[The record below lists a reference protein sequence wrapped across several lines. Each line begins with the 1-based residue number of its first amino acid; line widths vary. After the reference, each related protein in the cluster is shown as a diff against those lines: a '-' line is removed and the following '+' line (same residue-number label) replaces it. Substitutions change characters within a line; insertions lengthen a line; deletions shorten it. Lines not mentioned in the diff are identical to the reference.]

1 VDGIG
6 MHSLPEHGTEA
17 APHRSLIGK
26 REKNLLLRGLEEHVD
41 LGLEANCAY
50 TTAYH
55 RMLAAMACHERTA
68 EGESRILRDRG
79 REAPSGDALLYH
91 LKGLY
96 PPAVL
101 DAFLAWNR
109 EILSA
114 ADLPGVGVLAID
126 LTTVPYFGQER
137 THAVRAKAYR
147 GTQYGFQL
155 ATVYLCHRGRRFTLH
170 AMPVDQITRKEDVV
184 RELLREAMRYVRPS
198 LVLLDRG
205 FYAKEVVATLRD
217 LGVDFLMPVPR
228 TAAVKRVL
236 AETRHLYAWTGPH
249 VVGEDGPEVTLAIV
263 PSTRVEDGR
272 FAYITNRAVDTK
284 AARSLAD
291 LYDARWGIETSYR
304 VMKDVGPW
312 TTSNAYAVRL
322 LFHLLMVIVYNLW
335 VLLNALLQPGEFD
348 EARMV
353 RMDDFLELLIE
364 AVRFR
369 RRTGTAA

>member
-1 VDGIG
+1 

-17 APHRSLIGK
+17 APHRPLIGK

-55 RMLAAMACHERTA
+55 RMLAAMACHERSA
-68 EGESRILRDRG
+68 EGESRIARG
-79 REAPSGDALLYH
+79 RGRDAPSGDALLYH
-91 LKGLY
+91 LKGLH
-96 PPAVL
+96 PQAVL

-126 LTTVPYFGQER
+126 LTTIPYFGEDR

-170 AMPVDQITRKEDVV
+170 AVPVDPFTKKEDVV
-184 RELLREAMRYVRPS
+184 RGLLQEASRYVRPT

-205 FYAKEVVATLRD
+205 FYGKEVVRTL
-217 LGVDFLMPVPR
+217 LEMEVDFLMPVPR
-228 TAAVKRVL
+228 TSAVKRVL
-236 AETRHLYAWTGPH
+236 AETRHLYAWVGPH
-249 VVGEDGPEVTLAIV
+249 RVGEDGPEVALAVV

-272 FAYITNRAVDTK
+272 FAYVTNRAVDTK

-291 LYDARWGIETSYR
+291 MYGARWGIETSYR
-304 VMKDVGPW
+304 VMKDTGPW

-322 LFHLLMVIVYNLW
+322 LYHLLMVVLYNLW
-335 VLLNALLQPGEFD
+335 VLANRLLQPGEFA
-348 EARMV
+348 EARML
-353 RMDDFLELLIE
+353 RMEDFLELLLE
-364 AVRFR
+364 TVRFR
-369 RRTGTAA
+369 RRRTARAA